1 MKVQLIVVRG
11 KPEGKVI
18 PLVGPKFKIGRGET
32 CHLRPNSEQVSREHA
47 EFSIVQGVVA
57 VADLGS
63 RNGTLVNGKAITE
76 GPCALKDRDLVQVGP
91 LTFAVSIQDAPA
103 PAAAA
108 VKPVAPAAAA
118 PPAVAPPPAPAA
130 VVAPAPVAKA
140 PAKPAKSA
148 PEEVLNEEIDA
159 WLVGEGTGSGSDVP
173 TNVYGGDTIT
183 IAAFKDAAEA
193 AAAPAPPPAP
203 TPAPTP
209 AQPAAA
215 AKPAP
220 VEASEEEEEE
230 AREEEE
236 EEVVMDT
243 LDDEDDDEEEGED
256 DEEGDGTPAVEE
268 FIDESNPFYAA
279 KKAQQQASKA
289 PAPGAGGANQQFK
302 DTSDAATEILR
313 KLMEK
318 RRASK

>member
-108 VKPVAPAAAA
+108 VKPAAPAAAA
-118 PPAVAPPPAPAA
+118 AAPAAPPTPAPAA
-130 VVAPAPVAKA
+130 AKA
-140 PAKPAKSA
+140 PAAKAPAKSA

-159 WLVGEGTGSGSDVP
+159 WLVGEATGSGSDVP

-193 AAAPAPPPAP
+193 AAAPPPAP
-203 TPAPTP
+203 VP
-209 AQPAAA
+209 AA
-215 AKPAP
+215 AKPAAPTP
-220 VEASEEEEEE
+220 VEEPEEEEE
-230 AREEEE
+230 AEVEEEE

-243 LDDEDDDEEEGED
+243 LDDEDEDDEEGEDDDEEEGKA
-256 DEEGDGTPAVEE
+256 PAVEE

-279 KKAQQQASKA
+279 KKAQQQAAKGSSGGA
-289 PAPGAGGANQQFK
+289 TGAGGANQQFK